1 MTVAAAIAAGS
12 HEWDGDQLEVISSA
26 GTRRLIVDAGPGTGK
41 TAVAC
46 ARIGHLVDVCG
57 LAPTRV
63 WMISF
68 TRTAVGEI
76 RNRLN
81 GYVGPAAAGIKVAT
95 VDSQAWALHSG
106 FDAKASLT
114 GSYEANIEAVLK
126 LIRTDR
132 DVAEYLREVEHL
144 VIDEAQDLVGVRAD
158 LIEALIGR
166 LSPECGI
173 TVFADD
179 AQAIYDWSEE
189 ETPDPDSADESL
201 LQRLRADPGLNFGS
215 ARLQTI
221 HRTRSESL
229 REIFSDVRSAVL
241 SARES
246 AAGIFTTV
254 RDRIHSLADATGLE
268 ASDLGIDKLPPGT
281 LILFRRRAEAL
292 MASQFCHAPHS
303 LRLSGFPRSL
313 PPWVSACFGVCT
325 ERHIDEAHF
334 LDLWNAVAAT
344 ARDSDASAEE
354 AWDRLFSLAGGS
366 GYSLDLLRLRQ
377 VLGRSNPPVEMLDPD
392 FGLPGP
398 ILGTVHASKGR
409 EADDV
414 LLMMGKSPDFDSDEK
429 EHAETRVLF
438 VGSTRA
444 RNTLK
449 VGRAISKPGR
459 SLDSGRACKLMI
471 RKGTA
476 SAMIEIGCED
486 DVAPERLVGTRF
498 SIDEAVA
505 AQKLLLE
512 QACQVIGLELVRVP
526 EADWNYRLVCAA
538 DQQAIGMLPPWFK
551 DDLWE
556 AANRAA
562 SITERK
568 QKPPGRIKYLKAL
581 GTRSI
586 VLPPDDPRLEQLHAP
601 WRQSGFVL
609 APRLAAFGYA
619 ML

>member
-1 MTVAAAIAAGS
+1 MTVAAAAEEAS
-12 HEWDGDQLEVISSA
+12 REWDGDQLEVIGGA
-26 GTRRLIVDAGPGTGK
+26 ATRRLIVDAGPGTGK

-46 ARIGHLVDVCG
+46 ARIAHLVNVCG
-57 LAPTRV
+57 LAPARI

-76 RNRLN
+76 RSRLN

-114 GSYEANIEAVLK
+114 GNYEANIAAVLK
-126 LIRTDR
+126 LIRTDV
-132 DVAEYLREVEHL
+132 DVAEYLAEVEHL
-144 VIDEAQDLVGVRAD
+144 VIDEAQDLVGIRAD

-173 TVFADD
+173 TVFADE

-189 ETPDPDSADESL
+189 KAPGPGEAEASL
-201 LQRLRADPGLNFGS
+201 LQRLRNDPGLNFG
-215 ARLQTI
+215 AAHLHTV

-241 SARES
+241 AARHS

-281 LILFRRRAEAL
+281 LILFRRRAETL

-313 PPWVSACFGVCT
+313 PPWISACFGNCDQ
-325 ERHIDEAHF
+325 RHVDKPQF
-334 LDLWNAVAAT
+334 LHLWNTVAVAAHDP
-344 ARDSDASAEE
+344 AASADD
-354 AWDRLFSLAGGS
+354 AWDRLFSLAGDS
-366 GYSLDLLRLRQ
+366 GESIDLQRLRQ
-377 VLGRSNPPVEMLDPD
+377 VLGRSNPPVELLDPD

-414 LLMMGKSPDFDSDEK
+414 LLMMGKSPEFENEED

-444 RNTLK
+444 RSTLK

-459 SLDSGRACKLMI
+459 ALDSGRACKLMI
-471 RKGTA
+471 RKGVA

-486 DVAPERLVGTRF
+486 DIAVERLVGTR
-498 SIDEAVA
+498 SPLEQA
-505 AQKLLLE
+505 AGAQQLLLE
-512 QACQVIGLELVRVP
+512 HACGVLPLELLRVP
-526 EADWNYRLVCAA
+526 EADWNYRLTSPEGHKPIA
-538 DQQAIGMLPPWFK
+538 MLPPWFR

-562 SITERK
+562 SITGRK

-581 GTRSI
+581 GSRSI
-586 VLPPDDPRLEQLHAP
+586 VVAPDDPRLEQLHAP
-601 WRQSGFVL
+601 WRRSGFVL